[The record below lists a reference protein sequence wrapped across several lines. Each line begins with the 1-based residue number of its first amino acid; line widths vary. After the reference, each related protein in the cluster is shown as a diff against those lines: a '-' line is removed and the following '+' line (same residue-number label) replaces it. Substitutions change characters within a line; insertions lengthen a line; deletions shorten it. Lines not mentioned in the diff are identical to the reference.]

1 MHEDLGFLAKIHDF
15 LFESWLYLLMGI
27 VAILLWI
34 GKRHINKLD
43 DVMGDYVSQD
53 THNKVIERLQGE
65 MLVCQAGLKQ
75 ENQEIL
81 RQIQAVHKRMDH
93 FMEIIL
99 ERLK

>member
-1 MHEDLGFLAKIHDF
+1 MHDEVGFIAKLHDI
-15 LFESWLYLLMGI
+15 LFDSWMYLLMGI

-34 GKRHINKLD
+34 GKRHIERLD

-53 THNKVIERLQGE
+53 MHHRTIEQLQAE
-65 MLVCQAGLKQ
+65 MLACQAGMKS

-81 RQIQAVHKRMDH
+81 RQVQAVHKRMDH

-99 ERLK
+99 EKLK